1 MSDSAGTVLIANR
14 GEVAVRIAR
23 AAHAGGFRVVALY
36 TADEA
41 DALHVREAD
50 ASVCLA
56 GTGAAAYLDIEQIT
70 RAATLSEAGF
80 VHPGWGFLS
89 ESAAFAR
96 SCERAGLVFV
106 GPTPQ
111 TLDTFGDK
119 SVARELAIA
128 CGVPV
133 LEATTGPT
141 DLDSATRFMTASRGA
156 VIVKAVSGGGGKGVR
171 MVEHVD
177 LLATA
182 LERAASEALR
192 SFGRADVYV
201 ENYLPR
207 SRHIEVQIVG
217 DGTGAVVHLWT
228 RDCSLQR
235 HHQKVVEIAPAPAL
249 DPTTEQR
256 MLDAALRIAG
266 SVRYRGVGTIEF
278 LLDVDNPT
286 EFYFIE
292 GNPRLQVEH
301 GVTEQV
307 TGVDIVRLQLDL
319 CRGATLASLGI
330 SQASIGAA
338 TGICIEA
345 RLTLDT
351 AEPVTISRFV
361 PPTGEG
367 IRTDTGAFVG
377 LTASTDFDPLLAKV
391 LVHRPGTD
399 LTDAVDALVG
409 ALMRFDI
416 AGPTTNLAALLD
428 LLAQPDVRRGALTT
442 TLADDLARTATTAT
456 PADGGHICSPIAGS
470 VISVTVR
477 SGDVVSRGQVLV
489 VVEAMKMEHEV
500 IAAVSG
506 TIGAVEISVGDQ
518 VAVGQAL
525 ATLHAANRNP
535 VCLGPGPRPPSGVEH
550 ARETGPVASVRE
562 DTEQNLR
569 RHDLVLDEARP
580 DAIAKRHARGKRT
593 ARENVADLC
602 DNGSFVE
609 YGALVIAAQRRRRS
623 VDDLERNTPAD
634 GLVAGFGTLDA
645 HGRGAAAA
653 QIAVLAYDYTVLAGT
668 QGLQNH
674 KKAERI
680 FELARRRSTPV
691 VVFAEGGGGR
701 PGDTDNSAKATGMD
715 LGTYVALGRLN
726 ARVPTVAIASG
737 RCFAGNAA
745 IVGSC
750 DLAIATEDANIG
762 MGGPAM
768 IAGGGLGT
776 FDADDIGPA
785 PMLADTGAID
795 VLVANEAAAVSVAKK
810 YLAFFAGTAPEWSA
824 TDQQEL
830 RHLVPQKRT
839 RTFDIRR
846 VIEVLADTGS
856 VLELR
861 ERFGR
866 GMITSL
872 ARIEGLP
879 VGLVANNGQQLGGA
893 IDSDGADKLARFL
906 HLCDTYGIAVVS
918 LCDTPGFMVGPASE
932 ETGALRHFG
941 RIFVTGPN
949 LSVPLCTVVIRKAYG
964 LGGQAMAGGS
974 FRVPEAIVAWPTGAF
989 GAMGPEGAVRLGFTR
1004 ELDAIVDPIA
1014 RQTEFDRLVAEYER
1028 DGRAYNAASVFELDD
1043 VIDPADTRRVIL
1055 ATVNQPKRA
1064 KRPRRHLD
1072 AW

>member
-1 MSDSAGTVLIANR
+1 MTGAAGTVLIANR

-23 AAHAGGFRVVALY
+23 AARANNFRVVALY
-36 TADEA
+36 TSDEV

-50 ASVCLA
+50 ASVRLV
-56 GTGAAAYLDIEQIT
+56 GTGAAAYLDIEQIVE
-70 RAATLSEAGF
+70 AAIRSEAGF

-96 SCERAGLVFV
+96 SCENAGRVFV
-106 GPTPQ
+106 GPTPE
-111 TLDTFGDK
+111 TLEIFGDK
-119 SVARELAIA
+119 SVARDLAIGS
-128 CGVPV
+128 GVPV
-133 LEATTGPT
+133 LEATSGPT
-141 DLDSATRFMTASRGA
+141 DLDAATRFMTASRGA

-171 MVEHVD
+171 IVED
-177 LLATA
+177 SAWLASA

-201 ENYLPR
+201 ERYLPR

-217 DGTGAVVHLWT
+217 DGTGEVVHLWT

-235 HHQKVVEIAPAPAL
+235 HHQKVVEIAPAPAM
-249 DPTTEQR
+249 DPAVEQR
-256 MLDAALRIAG
+256 MLDASLCLAR
-266 SVRYRGVGTIEF
+266 SVRFRGVGTIEF

-286 EFYFIE
+286 EYYFIE

-307 TGVDIVRLQLDL
+307 TGVDIVRLQLDIAG
-319 CRGATLASLGI
+319 GATLASLGI
-330 SQASIGAA
+330 SQTSIGDP
-338 TGICIEA
+338 TGVSIEA
-345 RLTLDT
+345 RLTLD
-351 AEPVTISRFV
+351 ASEPVTISRFT

-377 LTASTDFDPLLAKV
+377 LTVSTDFDPLLAKV
-391 LVHRPGTD
+391 LVHRKSTD
-399 LTDAVDALVG
+399 VTEVVDALSG
-409 ALMRFDI
+409 ALTRFDM
-416 AGPTTNLAALLD
+416 AGPTTNRGALLE
-428 LLAQPDVRRGALTT
+428 LLAQPAVRRGALTT
-442 TLADDLARTATTAT
+442 TLVDDLATSAT
-456 PADGGHICSPIAGS
+456 PDDDGEISSTIAGT
-470 VISVTVR
+470 VISVTIR
-477 SGDVVSRGQVLV
+477 SGDSVRRGQVLL

-500 IAAVSG
+500 IAPASG
-506 TIGAVEISVGDQ
+506 TVRGVEISVGDQ
-518 VAVGQAL
+518 VAVGQSL
-525 ATLHAANRNP
+525 ATFDADSRPRSEGEQAAIP
-535 VCLGPGPRPPSGVEH
+535 EP
-550 ARETGPVASVRE
+550 ASVRE
-562 DTEQNLR
+562 DSAENRR
-569 RHDLVLDEARP
+569 RHELVLDEARH
-580 DAIAKRHARGKRT
+580 DAIERRHARGKRT

-602 DNGSFVE
+602 DDGSFVE

-634 GLVAGFGTLDA
+634 GLVAGFGTLGA
-645 HGRGAAAA
+645 RSRGATAAR
-653 QIAVLAYDYTVLAGT
+653 IAVLAYDYTVLAGT
-668 QGLQNH
+668 QGVQNH

-680 FELARRRSTPV
+680 FELARRRSSPV

-726 ARVPTVAIASG
+726 GRVPTVAIASG

-768 IAGGGLGT
+768 IEGGGLGK
-776 FDADDIGPA
+776 FDPSEIGPA
-785 PMLADTGAID
+785 AMLADTGAID
-795 VLVANEAAAVSVAKK
+795 VLVRDEATAVSVAKK
-810 YLAFFAGTAPEWSA
+810 YLGFFAGTAPEWSA
-824 TDQQEL
+824 IDQQEL
-830 RHLVPQKRT
+830 RHLIPEKRT

-872 ARIEGLP
+872 ARIEGRP
-879 VGLVANNGQQLGGA
+879 VGIVANNGLHLGGA
-893 IDSDGADKLARFL
+893 IDSDGADKLVRFL
-906 HLCDTYGIAVVS
+906 NLCDNYGIAVVS

-932 ETGALRHFG
+932 ETAALRHVG

-949 LSVPLCTVVIRKAYG
+949 LSVPLCTIVIRKAYG

-974 FRVPEAIVAWPTGAF
+974 FRVPAAIVAWPTGAF
-989 GAMGPEGAVRLGFTR
+989 GAMGPEGAVRLGFKR
-1004 ELDAIVDPIA
+1004 ELDAIVDPAA
-1014 RQTEFDRLVAEYER
+1014 RQRESDRLVAEYER
-1028 DGRAYNAASVFELDD
+1028 DGLAYNAASVFELDD
-1043 VIDPADTRRVIL
+1043 VIDPAETRRLIS
-1055 ATVNQPKRA
+1055 ATVGQPSHKKRR
-1064 KRPRRHLD
+1064 KRRLD
-1072 AW
+1072 TW